1 MSTIAPVQAHDPHL
15 ACGSDA
21 LRALFP
27 ALARTTYLSICD
39 KTILADPVRSNV
51 ETFLDHLAQASANR
65 VDHEEMVI
73 ASRRKFARL
82 VGAGEDEI
90 AVMRNVSDGINTIAT
105 AFPLVEGD
113 NVLLAL
119 GAEHPNNI
127 YPWLHQ
133 QRRGIEL
140 RNIPAAQGRIDVA
153 ALVAA
158 MNARTRLVSVASV
171 SFAPGERADLVALG
185 SECRKRDI
193 FLLVDGVQ
201 SAGILHH
208 DLDQEPIDGFA
219 TSTSKGLLGLYGYGF
234 LYVRRTWLDR
244 LMPVHMSRTGVS
256 ADNDDASAM
265 GDLRYT
271 PRPDSRRFEL
281 GSYNLAGA
289 YAADAALALILGLGT
304 KAIEAHVI
312 ALAEVLREEL
322 RRLGLRVFTPHM
334 PAHLVTVG
342 AVDAGG
348 HGYSTDPDVTR
359 YHARLAEAGIVS
371 TIRRGQL
378 RMGLHAYSNRADI
391 EAVLQ
396 CIGPP

>member
-1 MSTIAPVQAHDPHL
+1 MSTIAPVQVHDPHP
-15 ACGSDA
+15 ACGSEA

-51 ETFLDHLAQASANR
+51 ETFLDRLAQASANR
-65 VDHEEMVI
+65 VDHEEMVT

-90 AVMRNVSDGINTIAT
+90 AVMRNVSDGINSIAT
-105 AFPLVEGD
+105 AFPLAEGD

-119 GAEHPNNI
+119 SAEHPNNI

-140 RNIPAAQGRIDVA
+140 RNIPASEGRIDIDG
-153 ALVAA
+153 LVAA
-158 MNARTRLVSVASV
+158 MDARTRLVSVASV
-171 SFAPGERADLVALG
+171 SFAPGERTDLMALG
-185 SECRKRDI
+185 TECRKRGI

-208 DLDQEPIDGFA
+208 DFAQEPIDGFA

-234 LYVRRTWLDR
+234 LYVRRNWLDR

-271 PRPDSRRFEL
+271 PRADARRFEL

-289 YAADAALALILGLGT
+289 YAADAALDLILSLDT
-304 KAIEAHVI
+304 RAIEAHVL
-312 ALAEVLREEL
+312 ALAEELREGL
-322 RRLGLRVFTPHM
+322 RRLGLPVFTPRL

-348 HGYSTDPDVTR
+348 HGYSSDPAIME
-359 YHARLAEAGIVS
+359 YHSRLAEAGIVS
-371 TIRRGQL
+371 TVRRGQL
-378 RMGLHAYSNRADI
+378 RMGLHAYNNRADI
-391 EAVLQ
+391 DAVLQ
-396 CIGPP
+396 CLGRA

>member
-51 ETFLDHLAQASANR
+51 ETFLDRLAQASANR
-65 VDHEEMVI
+65 VDHEEMVM

-171 SFAPGERADLVALG
+171 SFAPGERADLMALG

-289 YAADAALALILGLGT
+289 YAADAALDLILGLGT
-304 KAIEAHVI
+304 RAIETHVI

-322 RRLGLRVFTPHM
+322 RRLGLPVFTPHM

-348 HGYSTDPDVTR
+348 HGYSTDPDITR

-396 CIGPP
+396 CVGRH

>member
-1 MSTIAPVQAHDPHL
+1 MSTIAPVQAHDPHP
-15 ACGSDA
+15 ACGSEA

-27 ALARTTYLSICD
+27 ALAQTTYLSICD
-39 KTILADPVRSNV
+39 KTILADPVRRNV
-51 ETFLDHLAQASANR
+51 ETFLDRLAQASANR
-65 VDHEEMVI
+65 VDHEEMVT

-90 AVMRNVSDGINTIAT
+90 AAMRNVSDGINSIAT
-105 AFPLVEGD
+105 AFPLAEGD

-140 RNIPAAQGRIDVA
+140 RNLPVSEGRIDVG

-158 MNARTRLVSVASV
+158 MDARTRLVSVASV
-171 SFAPGERADLVALG
+171 SFAPGERTDLTALG
-185 SECRKRDI
+185 TECRKRGI

-208 DLDQEPIDGFA
+208 DFAEEPIDGFA

-234 LYVRRTWLDR
+234 LYVRRNWLDR
-244 LMPVHMSRTGVS
+244 LMPIHMSRTGVS

-271 PRPDSRRFEL
+271 PRADARRFEL

-289 YAADAALALILGLGT
+289 YAADAALDLILGLDT
-304 KAIEAHVI
+304 RAIEAHVL
-312 ALAEVLREEL
+312 ALAEKLREGL
-322 RRLGLRVFTPHM
+322 RRLGLPVFTPRL

-348 HGYSTDPDVTR
+348 HGYSSNPAIME
-359 YHARLAEAGIVS
+359 YHSRLAEAGIVS
-371 TIRRGQL
+371 TVRRGQL
-378 RMGLHAYSNRADI
+378 RMGLHAYNNPADI
-391 EAVLQ
+391 DAVLQ
-396 CIGPP
+396 CLGRP